1 MLKNLFGN
9 KSSEDRAVSKLR
21 PVVAEINELE
31 AEFEKMSADELR
43 ALTADFRSELKAEL
57 QDRRQLLAEARTEA
71 QAEDDTDRRR
81 QLDLRVKK
89 LDDELF
95 AAEDDLLTDF
105 LPRAFAAVRESAKRN
120 VGMRHFDVQ
129 LIG

>member
-9 KSSEDRAVSKLR
+9 KSGEDRAVSKLR
-21 PVVAEINELE
+21 PVVAEINALE

-43 ALTADFRSELKAEL
+43 AVMAEFRSGFNAEL
-57 QDRRQLLAEARTEA
+57 QALRQELAEARAEA

-95 AAEDDLLTDF
+95 AELG
-105 LPRAFAAVRESAKRN
+105 K
-120 VGMRHFDVQ
+120 
-129 LIG
+129 IK